1 MKKISPVVRG
11 WLSFAIGFIVAY
23 ILGMGLVYL
32 VNGSLAYSHLVSWI
46 FATFAGAAAYSWGA
60 SGFSPLTKGLAW
72 MNLGA
77 LVGFALGLV
86 IDLIVQGSLNW
97 VAPTA
102 SLFALLFGFTA
113 FFLGVAG
120 FNAVSKGLIWQISG
134 TLLGAIFISIIR
146 VVMGLE
152 WSGPFLFTEPAWV
165 LGGFLGVIFFLSG
178 NGSVSDWFK
187 WAKGIDTPEHHEES
201 HAGWEKYLN
210 ISLDHKVIGIQYTVT
225 ALFLISVGGLFAL
238 VFRTELAA
246 SQLQFLTTEMKLFG
260 QNGPQ
265 LYNTFMSLHGMIMI
279 VSILLGMAGITN
291 FVVPLLLGA
300 QDMAFPRLNAF
311 AFWISVPASVL
322 LLMSLILGGFDTGWT
337 GYPPLSVRAPMG
349 IQMFFLGVFTAGW
362 SSILGALNV
371 IVTVMRMRSKGMTA
385 FRMPIF
391 VWAAIATSIIAL
403 TATQFI
409 GLSFQLVMFQRLLG
423 MGFFDPAKGGN
434 PVLFQ
439 HLFWF
444 YSHPA
449 VYVFILP
456 GLGVISE
463 LLPVFARK
471 PLFGYRWIAM
481 SSLAIA
487 LVGFL
492 VWAHHMFTSGMN
504 EYLRVPFMYSTL
516 LVAIPTGVK
525 FFSWVATLWKGKI
538 WAPTPMLFVLGGI
551 VVFLLGGLTG
561 PPNATVSIDLHLHD
575 TYFIVGHFHDT
586 IFGGFVF
593 PFFAALYYWF
603 PKATG
608 RRMNETLGKI
618 HFWLMTPSFFILTFG
633 MMRIGLLGMR
643 RRIVDYDP
651 ALNFDATHLLLTV
664 MGYLI
669 AISVLVFIYNFFN
682 SIKNGEKAE
691 GNVWN
696 SRSPEWQ
703 VPSPMPTHNYDQ
715 PFEVVGEPYDYGLP
729 GSKYVEF
736 SAPAKS
742 RH

>member
-1 MKKISPVVRG
+1 
-11 WLSFAIGFIVAY
+11 
-23 ILGMGLVYL
+23 
-32 VNGSLAYSHLVSWI
+32 
-46 FATFAGAAAYSWGA
+46 
-60 SGFSPLTKGLAW
+60 
-72 MNLGA
+72 
-77 LVGFALGLV
+77 
-86 IDLIVQGSLNW
+86 
-97 VAPTA
+97 
-102 SLFALLFGFTA
+102 
-113 FFLGVAG
+113 
-120 FNAVSKGLIWQISG
+120 
-134 TLLGAIFISIIR
+134 
-146 VVMGLE
+146 
-152 WSGPFLFTEPAWV
+152 
-165 LGGFLGVIFFLSG
+165 
-178 NGSVSDWFK
+178 
-187 WAKGIDTPEHHEES
+187 
-201 HAGWEKYLN
+201 
-210 ISLDHKVIGIQYTVT
+210 
-225 ALFLISVGGLFAL
+225 
-238 VFRTELAA
+238 
-246 SQLQFLTTEMKLFG
+246 
-260 QNGPQ
+260 
-265 LYNTFMSLHGMIMI
+265 
-279 VSILLGMAGITN
+279 
-291 FVVPLLLGA
+291 
-300 QDMAFPRLNAF
+300 
-311 AFWISVPASVL
+311 
-322 LLMSLILGGFDTGWT
+322 
-337 GYPPLSVRAPMG
+337 
-349 IQMFFLGVFTAGW
+349 
-362 SSILGALNV
+362 
-371 IVTVMRMRSKGMTA
+371 
-385 FRMPIF
+385 
-391 VWAAIATSIIAL
+391 
-403 TATQFI
+403 
-409 GLSFQLVMFQRLLG
+409 MFQRLFG
-423 MGFFDPAKGGN
+423 MGFFDPVKGGN

-492 VWAHHMFTSGMN
+492 VWAHHMFASGMN

-561 PPNATVSIDLHLHD
+561 PPNATVSTDLHLTD

-618 HFWLMTPSFFILTFG
+618 HFWLMTPAFFVLTFG

-651 ALNFDATHLLLTV
+651 ALHFDTTHLV
-664 MGYLI
+664 MTIGGFLI
-669 AISVLVFIYNFFN
+669 AISVLIFIYNFFN

-691 GNVWN
+691 GNIWN

-703 VPSPMPTHNYDQ
+703 VPSPMPTHNYDR

-736 SAPAKS
+736 ITPAKS
-742 RH
+742 KHQ